1 MRKLVK
7 TKTTEIV
14 PLSRK
19 QEKRD
24 IRREKKALVAA
35 QLETAIEKELVER
48 LKQVGNPSLDVSL
61 KVHVCT
67 NFRNLY
73 NTFGLYSRTIYIAT
87 IPPSPMMRASSK
99 LLSETLSKFFEKP
112 LSTFATFV
120 T

>member
-48 LKQVGNPSLDVSL
+48 LKQVRNPNL
-61 KVHVCT
+61 KKIIHYV
-67 NFRNLY
+67 RLIKAK
-73 NTFGLYSRTIYIAT
+73 LAT
-87 IPPSPMMRASSK
+87 IPPLSP
-99 LLSETLSKFFEKP
+99 
-112 LSTFATFV
+112 
-120 T
+120 

>member
-48 LKQVGNPSLDVSL
+48 LKQVHHYKIHVLSVLIGCIL
-61 KVHVCT
+61 KQIGT
-67 NFRNLY
+67 NLSY
-73 NTFGLYSRTIYIAT
+73 IY
-87 IPPSPMMRASSK
+87 PKKSP
-99 LLSETLSKFFEKP
+99 
-112 LSTFATFV
+112 
-120 T
+120 

>member
-48 LKQVGNPSLDVSL
+48 LKQV
-61 KVHVCT
+61 
-67 NFRNLY
+67 
-73 NTFGLYSRTIYIAT
+73 
-87 IPPSPMMRASSK
+87 
-99 LLSETLSKFFEKP
+99 
-112 LSTFATFV
+112 
-120 T
+120 

>member
-48 LKQVGNPSLDVSL
+48 LKQVGNPSLNLSL

-73 NTFGLYSRTIYIAT
+73 NTFETSDYTPL
-87 IPPSPMMRASSK
+87 PMMRASSK
-99 LLSETLSKFFEKP
+99 LLSETLFKFFEKP
-112 LSTFATFV
+112 LSTFAAFV

>member
-24 IRREKKALVAA
+24 VRREKKALVAA

-48 LKQVGNPSLDVSL
+48 LKQVGNPSLNLSL

-87 IPPSPMMRASSK
+87 IRYSLYPPP
-99 LLSETLSKFFEKP
+99 P
-112 LSTFATFV
+112 
-120 T
+120 

>member
-1 MRKLVK
+1 MCHRLRHFYVLFSALEQIDENLIYWPYFIRHKCKQRFTKIFQYLIRMRKLVK

-48 LKQVGNPSLDVSL
+48 LKQVGNPSLNLSL
-61 KVHVCT
+61 KVH
-67 NFRNLY
+67 
-73 NTFGLYSRTIYIAT
+73 TF
-87 IPPSPMMRASSK
+87 K
-99 LLSETLSKFFEKP
+99 L
-112 LSTFATFV
+112 
-120 T
+120 